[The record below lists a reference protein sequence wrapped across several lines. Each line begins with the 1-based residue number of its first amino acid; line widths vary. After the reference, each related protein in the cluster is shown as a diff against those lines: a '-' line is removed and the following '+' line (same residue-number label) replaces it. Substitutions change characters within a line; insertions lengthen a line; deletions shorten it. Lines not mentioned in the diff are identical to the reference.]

1 MFSIALKL
9 RNSKINGIDYKLKKL
24 IAFKNDGVVKSGNT
38 GLAVVSKPLRAISV
52 WPHSRR

>member
-24 IAFKNDGVVKSGNT
+24 IAFKNDGVLKSGNT

-52 WPHSRR
+52 